1 MKNKEDFWLAMSA
14 FLVVIL
20 IFVVIFF
27 IGEMFFNSDRMPLS
41 LSRTEKLL
49 SDIRNNSNDRDIMDC
64 ARLHIQGKE
73 EILLGD
79 MWDFYDCK
87 NLVLQDRLKRAIP
100 ASPDAKN

>member
-1 MKNKEDFWLAMSA
+1 MKNRKDFWLAMSA
-14 FLVVIL
+14 LLVVIF
-20 IFVVIFF
+20 IFGVIFF

-41 LSRTEKLL
+41 LSRTEELF
-49 SDIRNNSNDRDIMDC
+49 SDIKINSNDREIMDC